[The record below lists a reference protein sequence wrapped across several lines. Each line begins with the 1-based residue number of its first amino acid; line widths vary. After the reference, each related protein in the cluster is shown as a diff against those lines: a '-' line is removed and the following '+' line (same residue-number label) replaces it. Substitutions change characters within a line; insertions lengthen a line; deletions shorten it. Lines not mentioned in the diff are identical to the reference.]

1 MNFPAHR
8 RYPHVALLMRATL
21 AQYSL
26 IDRRLKE
33 DNPDLPEQNR
43 MMIFGVLVTKARCE
57 D

>member
-1 MNFPAHR
+1 
-8 RYPHVALLMRATL
+8 MRATL